1 MVVMMLVLFLV
12 FLFLGVPVVFSMA
25 FPTVL
30 YFLFNGAEMPIQFLA
45 HQVTN
50 PLMNYVL
57 IALPAFLLSGRM
69 MNGTGVT
76 TRLFELARALVGRFR
91 GGLVYTNVLASM
103 MFASMSGT
111 AVGDAGGLGAI
122 EMEMM
127 NKAGYKKEVSAGV
140 SAASSVLGPIIP
152 PSVNMIIV
160 GATASIS
167 VGQMFMGGVIP
178 GIIMAIALMVNVF
191 WRAHFGDGRQWPI
204 DKVGGKQTL
213 HAVIQGILP
222 MLCPLIIIGGINMGI
237 VTPTEAAIAAIDY
250 AIILGIVYREVSFK
264 SLWQTFE
271 ESLVMAGTFMFI
283 TAVAGSF
290 TWVLTREG
298 LPQMLEAVMAPI
310 VGQSQFVGLLL
321 IALFLLVVGCFL
333 DTTAAILM
341 VTPLLMPVVTSIGI
355 DPVLFGIVEVVALII
370 GIITPPFGI
379 CLFVMSD
386 VAKIPVGAVTK
397 ESLRYLPAMLVTL
410 FLIIAIP
417 DLVLWLPR
425 VIYG

>member
-30 YFLFNGAEMPIQFLA
+30 YFLLNGAEMPIQFLA

-167 VGQMFMGGVIP
+167 VGQMFMGGLLP
-178 GIIMAIALMVNVF
+178 GIIMAVALMVNIF
-191 WRAHFGDGRQWPI
+191 WRSHFGDGRQWPI

-310 VGQSQFVGLLL
+310 VGQSQFIGLLL

-341 VTPLLMPVVTSIGI
+341 VTPLLMPVVTSLGI

-379 CLFVMSD
+379 CLFVMAD
-386 VAKIPVGAVTK
+386 VAKVPVGAVTK